1 MGLRRPLPPPPPPSL
16 PPQLPPPP
24 ERCPARRRGWGLGA
38 REIPGGAG
46 PGRGGAEPREAVGA
60 RRAMSG
66 EPGTR
71 ARPSSHNFAASVGA
85 RPGAQGGE
93 SGTRALGRSV
103 VGAGRTE
110 A

>member
-1 MGLRRPLPPPPPPSL
+1 
-16 PPQLPPPP
+16 
-24 ERCPARRRGWGLGA
+24 
-38 REIPGGAG
+38 
-46 PGRGGAEPREAVGA
+46 
-60 RRAMSG
+60 MSG

-71 ARPSSHNFAASVGA
+71 ARPSSHNFAASVGT